1 MRQAVFCN
9 FKFCLQNETDERS
22 RSCEL
27 CLLAKHWE
35 KSDNILQMVQ
45 DGDMVTMNSERNH
58 KQPAESH

>member
-1 MRQAVFCN
+1 MRQAMFCN
-9 FKFCLQNETDERS
+9 FKFCLQNETDE
-22 RSCEL
+22 
-27 CLLAKHWE
+27 HWE